1 MYWLD
6 PLGGDSV
13 CACLNLPP
21 AAFSPR
27 SLVDFVYLFR
37 FVSFSFRPVLPVSY
51 VQSELAFEAAEECQ
65 LFLAALSLVYTDT
78 DATKIDCRQSLAVL
92 ANF

>member
-1 MYWLD
+1 M
-6 PLGGDSV
+6 
-13 CACLNLPP
+13 
-21 AAFSPR
+21 
-27 SLVDFVYLFR
+27 
-37 FVSFSFRPVLPVSY
+37 LPVSY

-65 LFLAALSLVYTDT
+65 LFLAALSLVYTGT